1 MVGHLVV
8 AREGRVD
15 RGTAFHHVRE
25 DAVDDQVA
33 DDDAHGRAQER
44 VDPAPVTPRP
54 HVAAPLARRGRDLE
68 EHLPGEEDERPGDVE
83 AVGEK
88 RPVARVGLLLGLEP
102 AHGQDQV
109 VGLSREEVAAA
120 RAAVPEQADPRPAP
134 ALDLGAVGGRRA
146 RHQRP
151 RLLLDPPEGRDVLV
165 GAEEDACLARARL
178 RGEVRLPLGERVRVL
193 REPARHRRGV
203 AVAHRV
209 AQHRQSEA
217 VDLEEEDPGLV
228 GGDALAGP
236 PRLALDRPKRVGV
249 VVVRPDDD
257 LERDADRGRHE
268 RDEQGDPERVE
279 LDCTFREAVREEE
292 HGGVRKQDEHE
303 AEREGERQAEGRDQR
318 RDDRVQ
324 DRDDERDEKR
334 APESLDFRAPGTT

>member
-1 MVGHLVV
+1 MTRPVGERALDELVEPVAVPLLERRALRLPVVREDDDLVRPRRVPARAVDAAELLVELPQRLERVDALEAGMVGHLVV

-15 RGTAFHHVRE
+15 GGTPFHHVRE

-33 DDDAHGRAQER
+33 DDDAHRRAQER
-44 VDPAPVTPRP
+44 IDPAPVTARP

-88 RPVARVGLLLGLEP
+88 RPVARVRLLLGLEP

-109 VGLSREEVAAA
+109 VGLAGEEVAAA

-134 ALDLGAVGGRRA
+134 ALDLGAVRGRRA

-151 RLLLDPPEGRDVLV
+151 GLLLDPPEGRDVLV
-165 GAEEDACLARARL
+165 GAEEDAGLARARL

-193 REPARHRRGV
+193 GEPARHRRGV

-209 AQHRQSEA
+209 SQHRQGEA
-217 VDLEEEDPGLV
+217 VDLEEEDPRLV

-236 PRLALDRPKRVGV
+236 PRDWRWI
-249 VVVRPDDD
+249 VRS
-257 LERDADRGRHE
+257 E
-268 RDEQGDPERVE
+268 
-279 LDCTFREAVREEE
+279 
-292 HGGVRKQDEHE
+292 
-303 AEREGERQAEGRDQR
+303 
-318 RDDRVQ
+318 
-324 DRDDERDEKR
+324 
-334 APESLDFRAPGTT
+334 